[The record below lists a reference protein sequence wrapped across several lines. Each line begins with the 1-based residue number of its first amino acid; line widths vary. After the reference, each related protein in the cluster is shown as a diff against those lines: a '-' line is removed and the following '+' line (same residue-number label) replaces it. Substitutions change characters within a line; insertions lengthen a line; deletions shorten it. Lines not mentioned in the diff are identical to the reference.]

1 MILAV
6 IFQTVN
12 YLAFV
17 KHEIAALVCPWECQ
31 LCKHQI
37 YFFLVNTTEPILNGL
52 LVTLWDGIPY
62 HTIWHKKSSFQD
74 SPTTS
79 NRNRIV
85 IITNMSVLNHLMV
98 FFIITCLKIKFW
110 FYFSIR
116 LSLAKVRLIIRLADL
131 RKQILICTSY

>member
-1 MILAV
+1 MLIQAEPCNAASQARLEKGLILAV

-79 NRNRIV
+79 NRNMIV
-85 IITNMSVLNHLMV
+85 M
-98 FFIITCLKIKFW
+98 FLKKK
-110 FYFSIR
+110 S
-116 LSLAKVRLIIRLADL
+116 
-131 RKQILICTSY
+131 